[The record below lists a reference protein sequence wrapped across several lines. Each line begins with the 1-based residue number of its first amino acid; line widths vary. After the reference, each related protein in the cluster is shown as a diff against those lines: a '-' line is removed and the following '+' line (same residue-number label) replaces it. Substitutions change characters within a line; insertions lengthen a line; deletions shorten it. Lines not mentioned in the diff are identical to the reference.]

1 MGSPS
6 KERKS
11 QKETTKRNQHK
22 KNRCIKIDRLSTLH
36 RNVKNIVSLSSVGN
50 SLATKQKF
58 IAVSF
63 FTPGV
68 VGRTNPF
75 SFFLSNFV
83 FIFFFQSFFSFCSHT
98 LSRILSADT

>member
-83 FIFFFQSFFSFCSHT
+83 FIFFSNLFFFLLAHLVAHT
-98 LSRILSADT
+98 FSRH